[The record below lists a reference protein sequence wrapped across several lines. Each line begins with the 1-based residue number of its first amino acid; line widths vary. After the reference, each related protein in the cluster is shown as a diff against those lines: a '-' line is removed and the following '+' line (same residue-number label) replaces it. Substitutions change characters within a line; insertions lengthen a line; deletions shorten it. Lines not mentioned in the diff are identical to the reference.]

1 MATFDEAVS
10 QMRAAGM
17 PDFPTG
23 HPLLN
28 TSKIVRY
35 GPKKKGWYRLYEHVS
50 GKSGRR
56 FVSGAFGLHGRLDP
70 MKISM
75 IFADF
80 DDGEREQVQLAIRQ
94 AAIRDQKKRE
104 IRAAAAAERARLEWA
119 AATTDGPWPYLS
131 RKGVEPEGARSLLE
145 GALDV
150 PLFTHAPNGG
160 ASPILRSRWGIG
172 SRSGPWQYLD
182 QGGVKPEGVRAL
194 ADGTLLV
201 PMRRY
206 GPSLDEAPV
215 LVGLQKITPD
225 GEKRYSLGLDREG
238 AMLLLANLSNRER
251 PVLVVCEGLA
261 TGLSI
266 RMATQGSVAVA
277 VAFDAGGL
285 LPVGRALRAR
295 WPGAHLLFAADDD
308 WRTEIPKG
316 TLFNTGV
323 VKAHAAARAL
333 GNASVAVPLFPAKGR
348 QDKVT
353 DYNDLHT
360 LEGLEAVASQLLGPL
375 AEAGRSQKDGPP
387 VPSAKASGADGVGVD
402 LDADTPPDDGVPPL
416 GEAKGGVALVLPK
429 KAEGK
434 SKKPPHPPEYWE
446 MLEHM
451 LQRYALLYPTESLWD
466 YQKREIVSA
475 RGVALAWPAYWKT
488 WKESPRRKMVDYT
501 SVVFDPSGRLGEP
514 DYINLFDGFALEPKA
529 GECGRIRA
537 LLSHLC
543 SGDAEII
550 AWLVRWLAWP
560 LQHPGTKMTTSVI
573 IHGDEGSGKNMFA
586 GVMRRIYGKYAAI
599 ISQDQI
605 DGKYNEWASRR
616 LFVIANEVNTR
627 ADLRSNKG
635 RIKNMISEDEIQIEG
650 KFQPVRQEANSM
662 NLMWFSN
669 EIIPMIIDVGDR
681 RNLVMWTPSKLSTEF
696 YAECA
701 AEIENFGAAAFYD
714 YLLNVPLGDQRPTT
728 WPPMT
733 AAKHDLI
740 TMGKPS
746 TSLFWDEWKAGLT
759 PFPYCTAP
767 SLDVYDAYRLYCA
780 RAGERMPYSATKFLR
795 ELQRHVVK
803 QSAVR
808 FSVPGSDRVEIGA
821 LLIVPDDTPDNSGQS
836 QRHVYGRSVVR
847 FRTAVEASKDGSW
860 VVLAPVEARP
870 AADLGP
876 IPF

>member
-1 MATFDEAVS
+1 MATLSEAVS

-17 PDFPTG
+17 PDFATG

-35 GPKKKGWYRLYEHVS
+35 GPKKKGWYRLFEHVS
-50 GKSGRR
+50 SKSGRKY
-56 FVSGAFGLHGRLDP
+56 VSGAFGLHGQINTT
-70 MKISM
+70 KISM
-75 IFADF
+75 KLTDF
-80 DDGEREQVQLAIRQ
+80 DLAERDDIQLVFRQ
-94 AAIRDQKKRE
+94 AAARDQKKRE
-104 IRAAAAAERARLEWA
+104 ARAAAAAERAKLEWA
-119 AATTDGPWPYLS
+119 AAKTDGPWPYLN
-131 RKGVEPEGARSLLE
+131 RKGVGPEGARSLIDD
-145 GALDV
+145 ARDV
-150 PLFTHAPNGG
+150 SLSTDSRNGQE
-160 ASPILRSRWGIG
+160 RSIVRSKCAIG
-172 SRSGPWQYLD
+172 GWSGPSKYRD
-182 QGGVKPEGVRAL
+182 QVCVKPEGVRAR
-194 ADGTLLV
+194 ADGTLVV

-206 GPSLDEAPV
+206 GPSLDEAPE

-225 GEKRYSLGLDREG
+225 GEKRYSLGMDREG
-238 AMLLLANLSNRER
+238 AMLLLANLSDRER

-295 WPGAHLLFAADDD
+295 WPGAHLMFATDDD

-316 TLFNTGV
+316 TPFNTGV

-333 GNASVAVPLFPAKGR
+333 GNASVAVPLFPAEGR
-348 QDKVT
+348 QDEAT
-353 DYNDLHT
+353 DYNDLHA
-360 LEGLEAVASQLLGPL
+360 LDGLEAVASQLIGPL
-375 AEAGRSQKDGPP
+375 LKAGWSHEDAPP
-387 VPSAKASGADGVGVD
+387 VPLAKAIPDGVRGG
-402 LDADTPPDDGVPPL
+402 LDADSPPDAGFPPL
-416 GEAKGGVALVLPK
+416 GEAKGEVVPELLK

-434 SKKPPHPPEYWE
+434 SKRPPLPPEYWE
-446 MLEHM
+446 TLEHM

-466 YQKREIVSA
+466 FQKREIVSA
-475 RGVALAWPAYWKT
+475 RGVALAWPAYWKA

-681 RNLVMWTPSKLSTEF
+681 RNLVMWTPPKLSTEF

-714 YLLNVPLGDQRPTT
+714 YLLKVPLGDQRPTT

-733 AAKHDLI
+733 AAKHELI
-740 TMGKPS
+740 TVGKPS
-746 TSLFWDEWKAGLT
+746 TSLFWDAWRAGLT

-767 SLDVYDAYRLYCA
+767 SLEVYDAYRLFCA

-795 ELQRHVVK
+795 ELHRHVVK

-821 LLIVPDDTPDNSGQS
+821 LLIIPNDTPDTSGQS
-836 QRHVYGRSVVR
+836 QRHVYGRSVAR
-847 FRTAVEASKDGSW
+847 FRAALEAAKDGSW
-860 VVLAPVEARP
+860 VVLAPVEVTP
-870 AADLGP
+870 AADLEP